1 MQRFTQFLT
10 EELILESTAE
20 ELMEKLITFGGQ
32 AYPKFGNIVLMAGGA
47 GSGKG
52 FVLSNLVGV
61 EGKVLDV
68 DALKTLAS
76 KAPSIK
82 KKVKDQMGVDIED
95 LANNLKDPK
104 NVEKLHDIM
113 GNQLGIDKA
122 KERLL
127 YRGILGAHPDR
138 KPNIIYDM
146 TLKSLDKL
154 DKVAKD
160 AAKLGYDKKNIHI
173 VWVVND
179 ISIAKAQNKARS
191 RQVPEEIL
199 VNTHRGAANTMGDI
213 INMGKKLRKYMDGD
227 IVFAFN
233 KVGVDANLVKSGK
246 GGSYVKDAN
255 YFYVKRQGK
264 PPHDIATLSKDIKA
278 KIKSY
283 VPKNVEWE

>member
-127 YRGILGAHPDR
+127 CEA
-138 KPNIIYDM
+138 
-146 TLKSLDKL
+146 
-154 DKVAKD
+154 
-160 AAKLGYDKKNIHI
+160 
-173 VWVVND
+173 
-179 ISIAKAQNKARS
+179 NK
-191 RQVPEEIL
+191 
-199 VNTHRGAANTMGDI
+199 G
-213 INMGKKLRKYMDGD
+213 
-227 IVFAFN
+227 
-233 KVGVDANLVKSGK
+233 
-246 GGSYVKDAN
+246 
-255 YFYVKRQGK
+255 
-264 PPHDIATLSKDIKA
+264 
-278 KIKSY
+278 
-283 VPKNVEWE
+283 